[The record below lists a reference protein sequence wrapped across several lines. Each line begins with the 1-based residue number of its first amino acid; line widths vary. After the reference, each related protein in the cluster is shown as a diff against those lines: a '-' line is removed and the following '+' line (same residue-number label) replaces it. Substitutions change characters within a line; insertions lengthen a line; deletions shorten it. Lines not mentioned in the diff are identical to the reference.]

1 MQYRT
6 VAWLCK
12 KPDRV
17 CKGEVWSFLC
27 RFTGKPCRKLHLIDG
42 RFIHRL
48 ALQRG
53 RYSTQKESKNWRQMS
68 KLYGSYFKQDGYDED
83 VYSKHFK
90 KYYNDNPTKRYVKIM
105 EQINKANRYLLKTL
119 SR

>member
-1 MQYRT
+1 
-6 VAWLCK
+6 
-12 KPDRV
+12 
-17 CKGEVWSFLC
+17 
-27 RFTGKPCRKLHLIDG
+27 
-42 RFIHRL
+42 
-48 ALQRG
+48 
-53 RYSTQKESKNWRQMS
+53 MS